1 MIGAHR
7 RFCKKSKTPFN
18 LLPFLVKVL
27 TQRLAALAAGQRKVR
42 SERHKTE
49 APSGA

>member
-7 RFCKKSKTPFN
+7 GFCKKSKTPFN
-18 LLPFLVKVL
+18 SLSFLVQVL